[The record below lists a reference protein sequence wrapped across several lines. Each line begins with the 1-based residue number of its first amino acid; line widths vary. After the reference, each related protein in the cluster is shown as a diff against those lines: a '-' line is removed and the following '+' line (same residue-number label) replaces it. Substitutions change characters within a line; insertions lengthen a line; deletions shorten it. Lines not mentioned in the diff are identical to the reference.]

1 MYWPYLRLKFTVH
14 PVCVFVV
21 LLSSLY
27 TRFVTEHTCFSEKH
41 WNVGFVNFGR
51 GNVIDDVIYALDNKF
66 SASVHDVFNV
76 ETLPKSS
83 QLWIHSNVS
92 SMCLLNNYALLW
104 LQSLASNDWF
114 WCEDL
119 TNLWYESFAFSH
131 TPCSWSV
138 QSTRCCWL
146 FQK

>member
-1 MYWPYLRLKFTVH
+1 MYWPYLCLKFTVH

-66 SASVHDVFNV
+66 SAAVHDVFNV

-83 QLWIHSNVS
+83 QLWTHSNVTITPHVAGVS
-92 SMCLLNNYALLW
+92 RAQDVADCFKNNLDKFD
-104 LQSLASNDWF
+104 NNF
-114 WCEDL
+114 RM
-119 TNLWYESFAFSH
+119 FG
-131 TPCSWSV
+131 
-138 QSTRCCWL
+138 
-146 FQK
+146 